1 MRSIEHTMT
10 VIYYLVDNYLLKHPR
25 VAQWRTSN
33 NPAQPNV
40 SDAEVLTVALL
51 QGPLGAQSLKQTW
64 ALVHEYQRDAFPKL
78 PDYAPFVQRLHA
90 LDLPLG
96 GLLAATTARPTG
108 SLNFHRIDAKPI
120 PLCQPLRHGRVRL
133 LREAGAWFGK
143 TSKGWFFGYQMH
155 VLQHASGR
163 IVNAVLLPGNWDEH
177 DAELLLAQATD
188 GGILLGDYGYRGEN
202 SRDLLWEEADLL
214 LLTTA
219 DSADHKARKRLLSQV
234 RQEIETCFSQLWYKF
249 IDRVFSRS
257 WQGLWNTLRLKLIY
271 YNLCN
276 AGVLSY

>member
-1 MRSIEHTMT
+1 MISIEHTMT

-25 VAQWRTSN
+25 VAQWRGSN
-33 NPAQPNV
+33 NPALPSF
-40 SDAEVLTVALL
+40 SDAETLTVALL
-51 QGPLGAQSLKQTW
+51 QGPLEAQSLKQTW
-64 ALVHEYQRDAFPKL
+64 KLVNEYHRDAFPKL
-78 PDYAPFVQRLHA
+78 PSYAQFIQRLQD
-90 LDLPLG
+90 LDQPLG
-96 GLLAATTARPTG
+96 GLLAATTAVPAG

-120 PLCQPLRHGRVRL
+120 PLCHQLRHGRVRL
-133 LREAGAWFGK
+133 LREDGAWFGK
-143 TSKGWFFGYQMH
+143 TSKGWFFGYQIH
-155 VLQHASGR
+155 VLQHESGR

-177 DAELLLAQATD
+177 DAELLLTQATD

-202 SRDLLWEEADLL
+202 SRNLLWEEADLL

-219 DSADHKARKRLLSQV
+219 DGGGNKARKFLLSQV
-234 RQEIETCFSQLWYKF
+234 RQQIETCFSQLWYKF

-257 WQGLWNTLRLKLIY
+257 WQGLWNTLRLKMIY